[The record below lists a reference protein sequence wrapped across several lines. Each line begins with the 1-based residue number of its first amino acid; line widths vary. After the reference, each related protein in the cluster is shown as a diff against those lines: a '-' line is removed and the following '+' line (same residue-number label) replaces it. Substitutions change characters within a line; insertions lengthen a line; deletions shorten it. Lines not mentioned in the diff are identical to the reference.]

1 MSGNIDALMQDLE
14 NDLSKKTF
22 EELVYIYYNPE
33 HYVSNFTQKGRLAN
47 QELLLEVK
55 KLNQEYEFKKEKYNN
70 LKNEAE
76 KLLSQFEMKEQ
87 ELRSGSQS
95 NVDFKNKYN
104 LDTLIK
110 DLENYI
116 QTKLKAP
123 KDQLI
128 REFINKS
135 INQKDFEE
143 KFKSLSSEY
152 HYYNLI
158 LEKLFLLK
166 RML

>member
-1 MSGNIDALMQDLE
+1 MSGNNDSLMMDLE
-14 NDLSKKTF
+14 NDLSKKNF

-95 NVDFKNKYN
+95 NIDFKNKYN

-123 KDQLI
+123 KDKLI
-128 REFINKS
+128 KEFMNKS

-143 KFKSLSSEY
+143 KFKKMSSEY

-158 LEKLFLLK
+158 LEKLYLFK
-166 RML
+166 RMQ

>member
-1 MSGNIDALMQDLE
+1 MSGNNDALMKDLE
-14 NDLSKKTF
+14 DDLSKKTF

>member
-1 MSGNIDALMQDLE
+1 MSGNNDALMKDLE
-14 NDLSKKTF
+14 DDLSKKTF

-87 ELRSGSQS
+87 ELRSCSQS

-166 RML
+166 TKL